1 MRFGG
6 SYGKSEGSGLGLHH
20 AKTMMKVWDGELHI
34 ESKIDLGTKV
44 TISLP
49 RSTAP
54 EWFVSE
60 LAVLPGGR
68 VAILDDDTTIHQVW
82 SKRFEEKGHKV
93 GAPHLL
99 HFSTPND
106 LASWIKRDSDP
117 MRSTLFLIDYELIGE
132 SETGISII
140 ERLGIKDQSILVTS
154 HFEETSL
161 REACEKLR
169 IKLIPKGMAALAPIR
184 IQTA

>member
-1 MRFGG
+1 
-6 SYGKSEGSGLGLHH
+6 
-20 AKTMMKVWDGELHI
+20 
-34 ESKIDLGTKV
+34 
-44 TISLP
+44 
-49 RSTAP
+49 
-54 EWFVSE
+54 
-60 LAVLPGGR
+60 
-68 VAILDDDTTIHQVW
+68 
-82 SKRFEEKGHKV
+82 
-93 GAPHLL
+93 
-99 HFSTPND
+99 
-106 LASWIKRDSDP
+106 